1 MRSMRS
7 YSLLASI
14 LFAAGLTGAAGLAGV
29 LAGCEQTRGNGA
41 TPPNRLGVAA
51 TTSILADLAA
61 QIGGERVSAT
71 GLMGPGVD
79 PHLYKASAGDVTRL
93 SEADVI
99 LYNGLHLEGKMG
111 DVFEQMHQRGVPV
124 FAVAEESVAPED
136 LIDSELFQG
145 NYDPH
150 VWFDVSLWKKA
161 ARRVQEI
168 LAQADPLHAEDYRRR
183 LDEYLA
189 EMDRAHAYV
198 REQAASIPANRRVL
212 VTSHDAFGYFGRA
225 YGFEVHGLQG
235 MSTAVEAGTAD
246 VQRLADLVARRR
258 IPAMFVET
266 SISPRG
272 IEAVREAVRARGF
285 DVGVGGALYGDALG
299 DPGSQADTYLGM
311 MRANIDAIAAALAR
325 DPA

>member
-1 MRSMRS
+1 MRS
-7 YSLLASI
+7 YPFFLAVLLS
-14 LFAAGLTGAAGLAGV
+14 AGV
-29 LAGCEQTRGNGA
+29 VASCGQTHGNDAALPG
-41 TPPNRLGVAA
+41 RLGVVA
-51 TTSILADLAA
+51 TTGMLADLTA
-61 QIGGERVSAT
+61 QIGGDHVSAT

-79 PHLYKASAGDVTRL
+79 PHLYKASAGDVNRL
-93 SEADVI
+93 AGADVI

-111 DVFEQMHQRGVPV
+111 DVFERMRERGVPV
-124 FAVAEESVAPED
+124 FAVAEESVTEED

-150 VWFDVSLWKKA
+150 IWFDVTLWQHA

-168 LAQADPLHAEDYRRR
+168 LAEADPLRAETYRER
-183 LDEYLA
+183 LDNYLA

-198 REQAASIPANRRVL
+198 RERTATIPADRRVI

-235 MSTAVEAGTAD
+235 ISTAAEAGTAD
-246 VQRLADLVARRR
+246 VQQLADMVAARR

-272 IEAVREAVRARGF
+272 IEAVQEAVRSRGF
-285 DVGVGGALYGDALG
+285 EVGIGGTLYGDALG
-299 DPGSQADTYLGM
+299 DPDSQAGTYLGM
-311 MRANIDAIAAALAR
+311 MRENIDTIVAALAG